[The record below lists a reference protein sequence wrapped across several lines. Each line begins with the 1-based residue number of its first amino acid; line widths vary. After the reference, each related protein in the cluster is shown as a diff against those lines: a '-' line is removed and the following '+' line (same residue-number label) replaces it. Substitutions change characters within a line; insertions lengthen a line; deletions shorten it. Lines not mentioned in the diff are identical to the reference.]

1 MQPTLAEIE
10 SLFHRAIEK
19 PKEERANFLWQECAG
34 NTTLFEAVHR
44 LLAADD
50 AASEASPAATA
61 APATGP
67 TAPHP
72 AQEWRIGQRFGHYRI
87 VRLLGKG
94 GMGAVYLAERADGEF
109 EQQVA
114 LKLLAPHLVE
124 ESFAEKFRA
133 ERQVLASLNH
143 PHIVRLLDGGV
154 SEQGEPYLATEF
166 IAGTTLDHYA
176 SEKRLSVRER
186 VRLFLQICSAVE
198 YAHQNLIVH
207 RDLKPGNILVG
218 ADGMAKLLD
227 FGTAKLLSNPGEKTA
242 TESMMLTPK
251 YASPEQLR
259 NEAITTRSDV
269 YSLGMILYELLSGAR
284 PFDST
289 GDAMGELARAYQFTH
304 ATALGRK
311 ISPQAAA
318 ERQASVKELQKAL
331 SGDLRAIA
339 AKALQHEAGQRYAN
353 VGELAR
359 DLNAYLEAR
368 PVSARNPSFWY
379 VAGKFLYRQR
389 FAAGAA
395 AMLLVAIGV
404 GIWTT
409 IREKA
414 RAERR
419 FAQVRQLAHY
429 QLFDLYD
436 EAEKIIG
443 STRLRARLAEEALR
457 YLDGLRADAIGDQE
471 LQVELAQGYLRVGD
485 VLGNYTKENL
495 GQSERAV
502 ESYRTGLDLLR
513 NLDSPKA
520 QETRAALEFN
530 LALSE
535 YATGKNTKEAEPRM
549 VAAAKQYEN
558 LLAAQPKNAEIY
570 LKLGS
575 IYMNVGRVRQVPSID
590 NEIGDFSEEYA
601 LKAREAFEKGLTFD
615 PENAK
620 LLGALHMLCSVRSI
634 WIAGAKPKEALRWS
648 GEAEVWAGRVK
659 QGRKSPE
666 FLIAEANRYTGQG
679 GAYKEL
685 GQREESLA
693 ALQKSLEFL
702 EEIARDPDNRTAP
715 LNLNIALMNK
725 AQLEYDM
732 GRMDDYL
739 ATCERAYR
747 TLEAERLKG
756 KPHKSFENY
765 YARVL
770 YYLAWAYVEQKKPQA
785 AEFMERTYRVLSE
798 TARREPDNM
807 SVRRY
812 LCDIIL
818 NLDAPGYNRPEDA
831 ARYAQEMV
839 AFSPNSLSSYDA
851 LARAQEKMGQNQ
863 EAVATLR
870 KALAIVG
877 APKTGETRSTTIAAL
892 EARIQKLEAPAMA
905 GNK

>member
-10 SLFHRAIEK
+10 SLFHRALEVA
-19 PKEERANFLWQECAG
+19 KEERASFLRAECAG
-34 NTTLFEAVHR
+34 NTILFDAVQR
-44 LLAADD
+44 LLLADEAADVE
-50 AASEASPAATA
+50 AAPVAPAAT
-61 APATGP
+61 
-67 TAPHP
+67 
-72 AQEWRIGQRFGHYRI
+72 QEWRIGQRFGNYRI

-124 ESFAEKFRA
+124 DSFAEKFRA

-154 SEQGEPYLATEF
+154 SEQGEPYLATEY
-166 IAGTTLDHYA
+166 IEGTTLDRFA
-176 SEKRLSVRER
+176 SEKKLTVRER
-186 VRLFLQICSAVE
+186 VKLFLQICSAVE

-207 RDLKPGNILVG
+207 RDLKPGNILV
-218 ADGMAKLLD
+218 AQDGTAKLLD
-227 FGTAKLLSNPGEKTA
+227 FGTAKLLANPGEKTA

-284 PFDST
+284 PFDSS

-311 ISPQAAA
+311 ISPEAAA

-339 AKALQHEAGQRYAN
+339 GRALEHEAAQRYAN
-353 VGELAR
+353 VGELAK

-389 FAAGAA
+389 YAAGAA
-395 AMLLVAIGV
+395 ALLLVAIGI

-409 IREKA
+409 FREKS

-419 FAQVRQLAHY
+419 FGQVRQLAHY

-436 EAEKIIG
+436 EAEKIVG

-457 YLDGLRADAIGDQE
+457 YLDGLRADAVGDQE

-495 GQSERAV
+495 GESERAV
-502 ESYRTGLDLLR
+502 AAYRTGLELLKG
-513 NLDSPKA
+513 LDTPKA
-520 QETRAALEFN
+520 KETHAAIDFN
-530 LALSE
+530 LALADYS
-535 YATGKNTKEAEPRM
+535 TGKNTKEAEPRM
-549 VAAAKQYEN
+549 IAAAKQYEA

-570 LKLGS
+570 QKLGQ
-575 IYMNVGRVRQVPSID
+575 IYMNVGRVRQVPNID
-590 NEIGDFSEEYA
+590 NEIGDFSEEWT

-648 GEAEVWAGRVK
+648 GEAETWAARVK
-659 QGRKSPE
+659 HNRKSPE
-666 FLIAEANRYTGQG
+666 FLIAEANRFTGQG
-679 GAYKEL
+679 AAYREL
-685 GQREESLA
+685 GQREESLQA
-693 ALQKSLEFL
+693 IKTSIQYL
-702 EEIARDPDNRTAP
+702 EEIARDGDNRTAP

-732 GRMDDYL
+732 GRLDDYL
-739 ATCERAYR
+739 ATCERAYQV
-747 TLEAERLKG
+747 LEAEKLKG
-756 KPHKSFENY
+756 KPHKSFENH

-785 AEFMERTYRVLSE
+785 SEFMDRTYQVLTD
-798 TARREPDNM
+798 TARKEPDNS

-812 LCDIIL
+812 LCDLLL
-818 NLDAPGYNRPEDA
+818 NLNAPGYDRPEEA
-831 ARYAQEMV
+831 VRYAKELV
-839 AFSPNSLSSYDA
+839 GINPNSLSTYDA
-851 LARAQEKMGQNQ
+851 LARAQERLGQNA
-863 EAVATLR
+863 EAITTLR

-877 APKTGETRSTTIAAL
+877 APKSGETKSGTVAAL
-892 EARIQKLEAPAMA
+892 EARIQKLEAPAVA
-905 GNK
+905 AAK

>member
-10 SLFHRAIEK
+10 SLFHKTVER
-19 PKEERANFLWQECAG
+19 PKEERANYLWQECGG
-34 NTTLFEAVHR
+34 NAALFDAVHR
-44 LLAADD
+44 LLAAD
-50 AASEASPAATA
+50 EAATEEVGPA
-61 APATGP
+61 PLAPAV
-67 TAPHP
+67 

-109 EQQVA
+109 EQMVA

-124 ESFAEKFRA
+124 DSFAEKFRA

-154 SEQGEPYLATEF
+154 SEQGEPYLATEY
-166 IAGTTLDHYA
+166 IEGTTLDRYA
-176 SEKRLSVRER
+176 SEKKLNVSER

-207 RDLKPGNILVG
+207 RDLKPGNILV
-218 ADGMAKLLD
+218 ARDGTAKLLD
-227 FGTAKLLSNPGEKTA
+227 FGTAKLLANPGEKTA

-269 YSLGMILYELLSGAR
+269 YSLGMILYELLSGTR
-284 PFDST
+284 PFDSS

-311 ISPQAAA
+311 ITPEAAA
-318 ERQASVKELQKAL
+318 ERQASVKELEKAL
-331 SGDLRAIA
+331 GGDLRAIA
-339 AKALQHEAGQRYAN
+339 RRALEHEAAQRYAN
-353 VGELAR
+353 VGELAK

-389 FAAGAA
+389 YAAVAA
-395 AMLLVAIGV
+395 ALLLVAIGV

-409 IREKA
+409 VREKG

-436 EAEKIIG
+436 EAEQIVG

-457 YLDGLRADAIGDQE
+457 YLDGLRGDAVGDQE

-495 GQSERAV
+495 GESERAV
-502 ESYRTGLDLLR
+502 QAYNTGLGLLKG
-513 NLDSPKA
+513 LETQQAK
-520 QETRAALEFN
+520 ETRAAIEFN
-530 LALSE
+530 LALAE
-535 YATGKNTKEAEPRM
+535 YSTGKNTKAAEPRM
-549 VAAAKQYEN
+549 VAAAKLYES
-558 LLAAQPKNAEIY
+558 LLSAQPKNADIY
-570 LKLGS
+570 QKLGQ

-590 NEIGDFSEEYA
+590 NEIGDFSEEWT

-620 LLGALHMLCSVRSI
+620 LLGSLHMLCSVRSI

-648 GEAEVWAGRVK
+648 GEAETWSTRVK
-659 QGRKSPE
+659 KGRKSPE
-666 FLIAEANRYTGQG
+666 FLIAEANRFTGQG
-679 GAYKEL
+679 AAY
-685 GQREESLA
+685 REIGDRQASLQA
-693 ALQKSLEFL
+693 IIKSIEFL

-732 GRMDDYL
+732 GKMDDYL

-747 TLEAERLKG
+747 VLEAEKAKG

-785 AEFMERTYRVLSE
+785 AEFMDRTYQVLTD
-798 TARREPDNM
+798 TAKREPDNS

-812 LCDIIL
+812 LCDLLL
-818 NLDAPGYNRPEDA
+818 NLNAPGYDRPEEA
-831 ARYAQEMV
+831 ARYAKELV
-839 AFSPNSLSSYDA
+839 AINPNSLSTYDA
-851 LARAQEKMGQNQ
+851 LARAQERMGQNA
-863 EAVATLR
+863 EAITTLR
-870 KALAIVG
+870 KALEIVG
-877 APKTGETRSTTIAAL
+877 VPKAGEAKGGTVAAL
-892 EARIQKLEAPAMA
+892 EARIQKLEAPALA
-905 GNK
+905 AATK

>member
-10 SLFHRAIEK
+10 SLFHRALER

-34 NTTLFEAVHR
+34 NTALFDAVHR
-44 LLAADD
+44 LLAADE
-50 AASEASPAATA
+50 AAGEEPEEVVKAA
-61 APATGP
+61 
-67 TAPHP
+67 P
-72 AQEWRIGQRFGHYRI
+72 AQEWRIGQRFGNYRI
-87 VRLLGKG
+87 TGLLGKG

-109 EQQVA
+109 EQKVA

-124 ESFAEKFRA
+124 DSFAEKFRA

-154 SEQGEPYLATEF
+154 SEQGEPYLATEY
-166 IAGTTLDHYA
+166 IEGTTLDRFA
-176 SEKRLSVRER
+176 SEKKLTVRER
-186 VRLFLQICSAVE
+186 VRLFLQVCSAVE

-207 RDLKPGNILVG
+207 RDLKPGNVLV
-218 ADGMAKLLD
+218 AKDGTAKLLD
-227 FGTAKLLSNPGEKTA
+227 FGTAKLLANPGEKTA

-269 YSLGMILYELLSGAR
+269 YSLGMILYELLCGAR

-311 ISPQAAA
+311 ITPEAAA

-331 SGDLRAIA
+331 SGDLRAVA
-339 AKALQHEAGQRYAN
+339 GKALQHEAAQRYAN

-359 DLNAYLEAR
+359 DLNAFLEAR

-389 FAAGAA
+389 YAAGAA
-395 AMLLVAIGV
+395 ALLLVAIGI

-409 IREKA
+409 VREKG

-436 EAEKIIG
+436 EAEQIVG

-457 YLDGLRADAIGDQE
+457 YLDGLRADAVGDEE

-495 GQSERAV
+495 GESERAV
-502 ESYRTGLDLLR
+502 QAYQTGLGLLQG
-513 NLDSPKA
+513 L
-520 QETRAALEFN
+520 ETPEAKEARAAIQFQ
-530 LALSE
+530 LALAE
-535 YATGKNTKEAEPRM
+535 YATGKNAKEAEPRM
-549 VAAAKQYEN
+549 LAAAKQYEE

-570 LKLGS
+570 LKLGK
-575 IYMNVGRVRQVPSID
+575 IYMNVGRVRQRPA
-590 NEIGDFSEEYA
+590 NENEVGDFSEEWT
-601 LKAREAFEKGLTFD
+601 LRAREAFEKGLTFD
-615 PENAK
+615 PESEK
-620 LLGALHMLCSVRSI
+620 LIGALHMLCAVRSI

-648 GEAEVWAGRVK
+648 GEAETWAARVRK
-659 QGRKSPE
+659 RRKSPE
-666 FLIAEANRYTGQG
+666 FLSAEANRFTGQG
-679 GAYKEL
+679 AAYREL

-693 ALQKSLEFL
+693 AIQKTIEVLN
-702 EEIARDPDNRTAP
+702 EIARDPDNRTAP
-715 LNLNIALMNK
+715 LNLNVAIMNRAL
-725 AQLEYDM
+725 LYYEM
-732 GRMDDYL
+732 GRQDEYL
-739 ATCERAYR
+739 AECEKAYAVLEGERA
-747 TLEAERLKG
+747 KG
-756 KPHKSFENY
+756 KPSKSLENY

-785 AEFMERTYRVLSE
+785 AEFMDKTYKILSE
-798 TARREPDNM
+798 TARREPENT

-812 LCDIIL
+812 LSDILL
-818 NLDAPGYNRPEDA
+818 NLNAPGYDRPEEA
-831 ARYAQEMV
+831 ARYAKEMLAINPK
-839 AFSPNSLSSYDA
+839 AFSAYDV
-851 LARAQEKMGQNQ
+851 LARAQERLGQNA

-870 KALAIVG
+870 KALEIVG
-877 APKTGETRSTTIAAL
+877 VPKPGEARSETVTAL
-892 EARIQKLEAPAMA
+892 EARIQKLEAAA
-905 GNK
+905 Q